1 MLDRSN
7 DLKLPFRFVC
17 ILLLPPIIIM
27 DASDPSVAELK
38 VFDFGDLMDLLLLL
52 DELRRRK
59 NEKPLE
65 GVSAGRTVAS

>member
-1 MLDRSN
+1 MLERSN
-7 DLKLPFRFVC
+7 DLKLPFRLVFM
-17 ILLLPPIIIM
+17 LLPPIIIM

-52 DELRRRK
+52 DELRLRK
-59 NEKPLE
+59 NEKPLV